1 MALKVLML
9 KKRLDEKRKSL
20 DELNAKI
27 EGFALREEELAKA
40 IEETTTEEEQKVVE
54 DAIEEFEKEKAD
66 VNDAKANLEKEVSDL
81 EDELQKEETEQEVD
95 GAPVE
100 APKEEER
107 KVETKMETRKFF
119 NLNTQE
125 RDMMF
130 AREDVKAFLGEIRTA
145 IREKRAVSNVGLL
158 VPEVF
163 LGLIRENIE
172 DYSKLYKHVYLRQVN
187 GEGRVVIMAQIPE
200 AVWTDCCGNL
210 NDLELGFYDAEF
222 NCWKVGGYYAICNAN
237 IEDSDVDLA
246 SEILTAL
253 GQATGKAID
262 KAITFGTGTRMP
274 LGIVTRLLQTEAPS
288 DYPATARPW
297 VNLSST
303 NVITIPATATG
314 VELFKQIALASG
326 NAKGKYAR
334 GGKVFAMNEGT
345 YTKVVAN
352 AMSIDAN
359 GSIVAGVNGTMPVIG
374 GVIEV
379 LDFIPDNVIIGGYYD
394 LYTLV
399 ERAGNKFMSSE
410 HVRFL
415 QDQTVYKGTGRYDG
429 KPVIAEGF
437 VAIGIDGTTPTAN
450 VTFAPDVANTT
461 DGEGA

>member
-9 KKRLDEKRKSL
+9 KKRLDEKKKNL
-20 DELNAKI
+20 EELNAKMD
-27 EGFALREEELAKA
+27 ALSVRETELEKA
-40 IEETTTEEEQKVVE
+40 IGEATTEEEQKVVE
-54 DAIEEFEKEKAD
+54 DAVEEFEKEKT
-66 VNDAKANLEKEVSDL
+66 DAQEEKANLEKEVSDL

-125 RDMMF
+125 RDMVF
-130 AREDVKAFLGEIRTA
+130 AREDVKNFLGEIRTA
-145 IREKRAVSNVGLL
+145 IKEKRAVTNVGLL

-163 LGLIRENIE
+163 LGLIRENIME
-172 DYSKLYKHVYLRQVN
+172 YSKLYKHVYLRQVN
-187 GEGRVVIMAQIPE
+187 GEGRLAIMGTIPE

-210 NDLELGFYDAEF
+210 NELDLGFYDEEF
-222 NCWKVGGYYAICNAN
+222 NCWKLGGYYAVCNAN
-237 IEDSDVDLA
+237 LEDSDIDLA
-246 SEILTAL
+246 SELITAL
-253 GQATGKAID
+253 GQAIGKALD

-274 LGIVTRLLQTEAPS
+274 LGIVTRLLQSEEPA

-303 NVITIPATATG
+303 NVITIPNTATG
-314 VELFKQIALASG
+314 VDLFKAIALATG

-334 GGKVFAMNEGT
+334 GGKVFAMNETT

-359 GSIVAGVNGTMPVIG
+359 GSIVAGVNGQMPVIG
-374 GVIEV
+374 GTIEV
-379 LDFIPDNVIIGGYYD
+379 LDFIPDNVIVGGYYD

-399 ERAGNKFMSSE
+399 ERAGAKFLSSE

-415 QDQTVYKGTGRYDG
+415 QDQTVYKGTARYDG

-437 VAIGIDGTTPTAN
+437 VAIGIDGTTPDAN
-450 VTFAPDVANTT
+450 VPFAPDNANPV
-461 DGEGA
+461 ESA